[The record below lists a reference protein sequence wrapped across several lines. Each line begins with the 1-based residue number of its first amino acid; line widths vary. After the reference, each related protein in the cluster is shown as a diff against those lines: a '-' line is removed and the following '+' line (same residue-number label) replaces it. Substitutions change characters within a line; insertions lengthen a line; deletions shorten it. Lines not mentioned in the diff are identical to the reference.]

1 MYLKSLT
8 LKGFKSFAD
17 RTRMVFDPGLT
28 VVVGPN
34 GSGKSNISDSILWVL
49 GEQSAKHLRGQA
61 MEDVVF
67 AGSSARKPVGVAEV
81 DLVLD
86 NSDHTL
92 PVDFDEVAITRR
104 MYRSG
109 ESEYLING
117 APSRLLDIQDI
128 LHDSGMG
135 KETHSI
141 ISQGKLDAILMSRP
155 EERRSLIEEAAGIS
169 KHKRRKERS
178 VRKLQAMDQ
187 HLQRALDHQKEVKRQ
202 LRPLER
208 QVERAQRYNELSGR
222 AGELSVSLAVDDLRR
237 LQRQWAE
244 VEVRE
249 REANAQLELADY
261 QLKERQKE
269 LEKLQTMLEEK
280 GLFVGDLSEQRRRCA
295 SACERV
301 EAGLRLLEEKG
312 RNMVARLA
320 EARDTARTREARRT
334 ECARELEETRAEGQR
349 THGELQALMERQTR
363 AQLRTREVRAQRR
376 TVEDKLAQANG
387 RSRAR
392 SRERDTAT
400 VELAKAKDVLEN
412 ARVADDMFA
421 SRLSQ
426 IDEAIA
432 AAERD
437 AEQAAA
443 ACDEADAAVEA
454 ARAEQAAAAQRAQ
467 QAREAQAAGAAQ
479 VQQAREALAGA
490 QRAERE
496 ARSVLSALQAEI
508 GGLERAATGAENR
521 EPLAARLAGD
531 ERVRQATRSR
541 VSEALIV
548 PDELS
553 ELVETLLA
561 QEMTGFV
568 VGDAEGLSQ
577 IARAARAVSG
587 ATGRVSVVRGS
598 ADEAEPGDS
607 NEAGLPGYALTNRIG
622 DVEGLPGVARALLG
636 EVRVVDD
643 LDAALAASVADPG
656 HLYAT
661 PVGDTVRAGRVA
673 CVGQGSGAGH
683 GLLASRARLREL
695 RGEVPARQASVEIA
709 ATALA
714 QADTALEEA
723 RRAQDV
729 LAAEVARL
737 SGEASQA
744 SSEVARLAAEAQ
756 RCRTQRDRLAGEGQ
770 RSRTERER
778 VCAQRAQAA
787 ERAEAARGQVD
798 VRTKELATAEED
810 LATLSEQIA
819 RLNER
824 VDDVRREDRAAH
836 EEENTCQVDLARCR
850 ERDRYLES
858 RVSALASELADV
870 TRGLE
875 GARESMRSL
884 EAMRLRVAPL
894 RERYVALQE
903 HAQSWAARLRDRAS
917 LAEAD
922 SASLKKTIEDA
933 RSSVAQAQRS
943 HTQAITATGDVK
955 AAKSRLDVQV
965 NAAIN
970 AITSHEGVIL
980 EDALQLPESQERAAD
995 EAELAR
1001 LQRAITD
1008 IGPVNQVAFEQYT
1021 SLRQHADYVDAQV
1034 EDLQHARG
1042 ALTKILVAIDRKMK
1056 NGFVAT
1062 FEAVDRNFQEI
1073 FGLLFPGGAG
1083 HLEMTDPDNPTETG
1097 IEVIAQPRGKR
1108 VGKMSLLSG
1117 GERSLTALGLL
1128 FAVYT
1133 TRTVPF
1139 YVLDEVEAALDDSN
1153 LDRLLDAIERLRR
1166 RTQLIVISHQRRTM
1180 ERADVLYGVSMQAD
1194 GVSRVISQRIGE
1206 ATSATAGK
1214 A

>member
-86 NSDHTL
+86 NTDHTL

-155 EERRSLIEEAAGIS
+155 EERRGLIEEAAGIS

-178 VRKLQAMDQ
+178 VRKLQAMDE
-187 HLQRALDHQKEVKRQ
+187 HLQRALDHQREVKRQ

-208 QVERAQRYNELSGR
+208 QVERAQRHNELAARES
-222 AGELSVSLAVDDLRR
+222 ELSVSLAVDDLRR
-237 LQRQWAE
+237 LQAQWAQAE
-244 VEVRE
+244 TAE

-261 QLKERQKE
+261 QLKERQRE

-280 GLFVGDLSEQRRRCA
+280 GLFVGDLSEQRRRCQT
-295 SACERV
+295 ACDRID
-301 EAGLRLLEEKG
+301 AGLRLLDEKG
-312 RNMVARLA
+312 RNMAARLS
-320 EARDTARTREARRT
+320 EACETTRRSEGRRRD
-334 ECARELEETRAEGQR
+334 CARELEEARAERSQ
-349 THGELQALMERQTR
+349 THGELEALMERQTK
-363 AQLRTREVRAQRR
+363 AQLRTREVRGERR
-376 TVEDKLAQANG
+376 KVEDELGEANG
-387 RSRAR
+387 RLRTCTR
-392 SRERDTAT
+392 GRDTAT
-400 VELAKAKDVLEN
+400 VELAKANDVLEN
-412 ARVADDMFA
+412 AKVADDMFA
-421 SRLSQ
+421 SRLEQ
-426 IDEAIA
+426 IQEVINR
-432 AAERD
+432 AERD
-437 AEQAAA
+437 AEAALA
-443 ACDEADAAVEA
+443 SCEEADAQLGQAREA
-454 ARAEQAAAAQRAQ
+454 QREANERAQ
-467 QAREAQAAGAAQ
+467 QAREAQAQGSTR
-479 VQQAREALAGA
+479 VREAREALGVA
-490 QRAERE
+490 QRDERE
-496 ARSVLSALQAEI
+496 ARSSLAALQAEI
-508 GGLERAATGAENR
+508 AGLERAAAGEENR
-521 EPLAARLAGD
+521 EPLAARLASDG
-531 ERVRQATRSR
+531 RVRAAMKAR
-541 VSEALIV
+541 VSEALVV
-548 PDELS
+548 PAELS
-553 ELVETLLA
+553 ELVETLVS
-561 QEMTGFV
+561 ERMGGFV
-568 VGDAEGLSQ
+568 VPDADTLALVAHC
-577 IARAARAVSG
+577 ARDAAG
-587 ATGRVSVVRGS
+587 AAGRVSVVRGGAARGE
-598 ADEAEPGDS
+598 ADDAS
-607 NEAGLPGYALTNRIG
+607 LPGYRLVDRIS
-622 DVEGLPGVARALLG
+622 DAPGLEGVASALLG
-636 EVRVVDD
+636 DVRVVDD
-643 LDAALAASVADPG
+643 LDAALAASAVDAA
-656 HLYAT
+656 HVYAT
-661 PVGDTVRAGRVA
+661 PAGDTVVGGMLATVGRAP
-673 CVGQGSGAGH
+673 GAGH

-695 RGEVPARQASVEIA
+695 RDQLDARQSA
-709 ATALA
+709 ADEATRALSD
-714 QADTALEEA
+714 ADAALDEA
-723 RRAQDV
+723 RRAQDA
-729 LAAEVARL
+729 LAAEVARITAE
-737 SGEASQA
+737 GQRRRTAHD
-744 SSEVARLAAEAQ
+744 RLVAEAQ
-756 RCRTQRDRLAGEGQ
+756 RNRA
-770 RSRTERER
+770 ERER
-778 VCAQRAQAA
+778 VMTQRAQAA
-787 ERAEAARGQVD
+787 ERAETARGQVE
-798 VRTKELATAEED
+798 VRTKELAQAED
-810 LATLSEQIA
+810 DIASVSEQIA
-819 RLNER
+819 RLQER
-824 VDDVRREDRAAH
+824 ADDVRREDRAAH
-836 EEENTCQVDLARCR
+836 EEENTCQVNLARAR

-858 RVSALASELADV
+858 RVGALDSELSDV
-870 TRGLE
+870 TRSLDA
-875 GARESMRSL
+875 AREQSRVL
-884 EAMRLRVAPL
+884 GALRRRVAPL
-894 RERYVALQE
+894 RERYAALQQV
-903 HAQSWAARLRDRAS
+903 ANAWAERLRDRAS

-933 RSSVAQAQRS
+933 RQAVAQAQRA

-965 NAAIN
+965 NAAVN
-970 AITSHEGVIL
+970 AITSHKGVVL
-980 EDALQLPESQERAAD
+980 EDALQLPEPDDRAAD

-1001 LQRAITD
+1001 LRKAIAD
-1008 IGPVNQVAFEQYT
+1008 IGPVNQVAFEEYAR
-1021 SLRQHADYVDAQV
+1021 LKEHADYVDSQV

-1042 ALTKILVAIDRKMK
+1042 ALTKILAAIDRKMK
-1056 NGFVAT
+1056 NGFVST
-1062 FEAVDRNFQEI
+1062 FEAVDKNFQEI

-1083 HLEMTDPDNPTETG
+1083 HLEMTDPDNPAETG

-1153 LDRLLDAIERLRR
+1153 LDRLLDAIERLRH

-1206 ATSATAGK
+1206 ATSAAAAAKRG
-1214 A
+1214 